1 MLQQSSRGTVVA
13 ALLAAMM
20 VACTQDPK
28 EDAPKAAIS
37 SPPSSEPVL
46 GTQQAS
52 LSTPQTPGLVRTSAT
67 QTALADGRVLLAGGT
82 TNNNTGGTRHAEL
95 FTYSSPNST
104 TWQATGLMTVG
115 RYDHAATRLQDGR
128 VLVSGG
134 ITTNGDWTSV
144 EIYNPTSGQWTPVA
158 PMSTARARHTQTLLA
173 NGKVLVIGGDNPTT
187 TQGLASAELFDP
199 AAGTWTATA
208 APAFAY
214 SSHSATLLPDGRVLV
229 LGNRR
234 EHELYNPTSNTWTRI
249 ANSPAVLSAGHT
261 ATVRSSPNVEVLVV
275 GTNWYN
281 GQALPIGYRY
291 LPGNNFWVSVANPSV
306 ARKGHQA
313 VKLGNGAVR
322 IVGGVHP
329 TQGTP
334 IAAVERYNTNGSW
347 YTEPPLGQA
356 RRDVQATLVGVSD
369 PMLASGGWTAP
380 ADGGT
385 PARLAPELYSG
396 CSAKTACAAGQ
407 CGSISDTCGG
417 SIDCGANCPSG
428 EVCNWMANVCQP
440 QCMPTNPCS
449 TGRCGIQP
457 ADTCGTTT
465 VDCGACP
472 MQCPLGKVNCCGAC
486 YADAECDT
494 IC

>member
-1 MLQQSSRGTVVA
+1 MVA
-13 ALLAAMM
+13 ALLAAAM
-20 VACTQDPK
+20 VACTQGPK
-28 EDAPKAAIS
+28 EEAPKADTS
-37 SPPSSEPVL
+37 SPPPSESVL

-52 LSTPQTPGLVRTSAT
+52 LSISQTPVMVRTSAT

-82 TNNNTGGTRHAEL
+82 VNGSTGGTRHAEL
-95 FTYSSPNST
+95 FTYASPST
-104 TWQATGLMTVG
+104 TWQATGQLITG

-134 ITTNGDWTSV
+134 ITTDGDWKSV
-144 EIYNPTSGQWTPVA
+144 ELYSPTSGQWTAAA
-158 PMSTARARHTQTLLA
+158 PMGTARARHTQTLLA

-187 TQGLASAELFDP
+187 GQGLASAEIFDP

-208 APAFAY
+208 APGFGY
-214 SSHSATLLPDGRVLV
+214 SGHSATLLPDGRVLV
-229 LGNRR
+229 LGNRK
-234 EHELYNPTSNTWTRI
+234 EHELYNPTTNTWTRT

-261 ATVRSSPNVEVLVV
+261 ATVRSTPNVEVLVV
-275 GTNWYN
+275 GTQWLN

-291 LPGNNFWVSVANPSV
+291 LPGNNAWGIASAPSV

-313 VKLGNGAVR
+313 VKLANGAVR

-334 IAAVERYNTNGSW
+334 IAAVERFNNNHNW

-356 RRDVQATLVGVSD
+356 RQDVRATLVGPSD

-380 ADGGT
+380 TDGGT

-396 CSAKTACAAGQ
+396 CVAKTACAAGQ
-407 CGSISDTCGG
+407 CGGIPDNCGG

-428 EVCNWMANVCQP
+428 ESCNWGTNQCQP
-440 QCMPTNPCS
+440 QCWQTNPCAQ
-449 TGRCGIQP
+449 GRCGIQP
-457 ADTCGTTT
+457 ADSCGSTT

-472 MQCPLGKVNCCGAC
+472 TQCPLGKVNCCGAC
-486 YADAECDT
+486 YADAECDSH
-494 IC
+494 C